1 MKWLKRAN
9 PLLHMIGEELYYDFE
24 LFLQHRYLVG
34 ALAATVLGIFLFSN
48 PPPPGHIVLAAG
60 PPGSAYSAF
69 GKHYQEFFRQR
80 GIEIKVLDTQGAVE
94 NARLIADPKSAVEI
108 AFVQAGLIAPE
119 AASGLRSMGSLNYEP
134 IWMFFRGS
142 DNDGKL
148 QKFLDLGPRRIAIG
162 APESGSYAAAMRL
175 LALNKQKLSQN
186 LVAMPINDAI
196 KAISHRDI
204 DAILLV
210 DGADAENVRRLSQNA
225 ELQLANFPRA
235 TAYARAVCHW
245 QALVVPMGGLD
256 IARNFPPQDTHIV
269 STTTDLIIKPSLH
282 PALQMLLLQA
292 AEEVHGHE
300 AFFERRGEFP
310 TFKNTDVPES
320 DEARIFY
327 KSGPPILMRYLP
339 FWLAEFVSRMSYYLL
354 PLFLLS
360 YPVIRILLSYR
371 VQQGRIKI
379 NAIYRKLT
387 ELESEI
393 VKQTGNAGRES
404 GLEKLSK
411 LERSAMALRLPRE
424 LSGENFMLRS
434 NIDYVRK
441 SLVRGELY
449 MNKHAGEIERTDAS
463 PANEPSAR
471 AGT

>member
-1 MKWLKRAN
+1 MKWFEHATPFLR
-9 PLLHMIGEELYYDFE
+9 MIGEELYYDFE
-24 LFLQHRYLVG
+24 LLLQHRYLVG
-34 ALAATVLGIFLFSN
+34 ALTATVLGIFLFSN

-69 GKHYQEFFRQR
+69 GKHYREFFHQR
-80 GIEIKVLDTQGAVE
+80 GIELKVLETEGAVE
-94 NARLIADPKSAVEI
+94 NARLIADPKSTVEI
-108 AFVQAGLIAPE
+108 SFVQAGLIPPE
-119 AASGLRSMGSLNYEP
+119 TASGLRSMGSLNYEP
-134 IWMFFRGS
+134 IWLFFRGS
-142 DNDGKL
+142 DNEGKL

-162 APESGSYAAAMRL
+162 APQSGSYAAAMKL
-175 LALNKQKLSQN
+175 LALNKQKFSQN
-186 LVAMPINDAI
+186 LIAMPINDAI
-196 KAISHRDI
+196 KAIAHRDI

-210 DGADAENVRRLSQNA
+210 DGADAENVQHLSQNA

-235 TAYARAVCHW
+235 AAYARAVSHW

-269 STTTDLIIKPSLH
+269 STTTDMIIKPSLH

-320 DEARIFY
+320 EEARIFY

-360 YPVIRILLSYR
+360 YPTIKILLSYR
-371 VQQGRIKI
+371 AQQGRIKI

-393 VKQTGNAGRES
+393 VKKTADAERE
-404 GLEKLSK
+404 GYLEKLSI

-441 SLVRGELY
+441 SLLRGELY
-449 MNKHAGEIERTDAS
+449 VDKHTVRIARTDTS
-463 PANEPSAR
+463 PASEPSAC
-471 AGT
+471 GDT